1 MKDFIDKFPE
11 MIIAGVISFVI
22 ALIFGEYIRKF
33 FKWICFVI
41 RRKIVKDELLIGMYF
56 GYYLNKNSNS
66 NLQLKESI
74 WDILPDIKK
83 GKYIIK
89 IYKIDNDKQVRKQ
102 QEKLSFIKGVTKFD
116 KNNRKKILS
125 TKLLKC
131 KYKGKMWKEKGH
143 LLFSFAGTK
152 HTETIFERRQEGTKP
167 DENPIIGISLAIN
180 SNENIRS
187 NVSILSRKKLNQT
200 EVCTE
205 IRNFCSIERDTYNL
219 KINRNQ
225 K

>member
-1 MKDFIDKFPE
+1 MKDFYEKFPE

-22 ALIFGEYIRKF
+22 ALILGEYIRDF
-33 FKWICFVI
+33 FKWLFSVAK
-41 RRKIVKDELLIGMYF
+41 RKIVKDELLIGMYF
-56 GYYLNKNSNS
+56 GYYLNKNSPS
-66 NLQLKESI
+66 NLQLRESI

-83 GKYIIK
+83 GNYIIK
-89 IYKIDNDKQVRKQ
+89 IYKIDVEKNVRKKT
-102 QEKLSFIKGVTKFD
+102 EKINIINGIVKFD

-125 TKLLKC
+125 TNLLRC

-187 NVSILSRKKLNQT
+187 NVSILSRKKLNRE
-200 EVCTE
+200 EVHNL
-205 IRNFCSIERDTYNL
+205 IRNSCSIERDTYNL
-219 KINRNQ
+219 KINKQ
-225 K
+225 